1 MTILEFINVALAYN
15 KSDKN
20 PGHEVLSNVN
30 FSLEQGS
37 FHFLTGPSGA
47 GKSSLLKLIYGVER
61 PTAGEILLAG
71 EKLSGIGRDKRALV
85 RRRLGI
91 VFQEFRLIPHLTAL
105 ENAALPLQ
113 LAGGEEKQIRTHV
126 SELLNWVGLG
136 NRLHAMPDELSG
148 GEQQRVAIARA
159 VVNKPLLLLADEPT
173 GNIDEETA
181 LKIMHLF
188 VELNKLGT
196 TVLLA
201 THQKNLVKQIGKPAL
216 HIHNGI
222 LTPPTPNQLAA

>member
-113 LAGGEEKQIRTHV
+113 LAGGEEKQIRSHV